1 MRSGNGRAHTLRAS
15 VVVAFAGMAA
25 QAGPTVATATW
36 TGGGA
41 NLWSDT
47 ASWDGLMGGSL
58 FPNNDAG
65 FIYNVVI
72 QPGGAT
78 TITMDVDDPVTVQ
91 DLTTNANTTL
101 DILGGHS
108 LSVLDDASL
117 AGFIGVN
124 NSSFDA
130 TAPGAAFGGNSARL
144 QALGGGSIAIGATT
158 FDGRGIQ
165 NGDIFRAVGA
175 GSMIDLSSLQSM
187 DFFANFT
194 FAQTRRIV
202 AAESALIDLS
212 SVQTL
217 RGGSGDDTLE
227 FNISTGAMIDLSSL
241 QSTTEGSTRF
251 NVDVLN
257 YSLDSLTNA
266 SGLSFD
272 LIDSA
277 TLNLNALQTQDG
289 GSYFVPDGGTVNL
302 GALTSLN
309 NVAVEIGDGGVFNA
323 PSLSN
328 IAGSS
333 ITLGAG
339 QTFTTDAITQA
350 DNARLHARDGRIL
363 AISDTLLDMR
373 GINSGTFLSAQG
385 TDGDMTRGAN
395 PSVLDLSSVQE
406 INNAANFTFSLTRR
420 ISATA
425 SGVVDLSNMTSLIGG
440 TGDDWLEV
448 FQDSGGQVLLGSLSQ
463 VSNNTRF
470 IVEGASTM
478 DMNALVSQSGGA
490 YVVGSGST
498 VNLNSLNAL
507 NNASVSIE
515 ALGSFIAPTLT
526 DFSGSSVTLGA
537 DQTFTTGSLV
547 EVNNA
552 SLHAR
557 DGRTLSVA
565 DTDYVG
571 TGVTS
576 GTFLSAQGSGS
587 TLDLSSIQTLTNNV
601 NGTFQLTRTIEATA
615 GGYVD
620 LSSLETLLGAT
631 GDDTLRIRAASNG
644 VVNLASL
651 QQITTGKVRF
661 DVESEGRMILGDL
674 TITSNLDV
682 ALTDATSTLEVNG
695 SLLLDSGAT
704 LTVGQAS
711 RVNVKENFSLEMT
724 DPGSFVADTGVFVF
738 DGLGD
743 TQLFEV
749 AGQDNGLPV
758 DPNPA
763 GNFGMGQMV
772 IGSDAVPTRGG
783 STVVELLDV
792 IDNGGS
798 ADTEALYLYGL
809 GGDAGLRILDG
820 ATLIIHNI
828 NVYYFD
834 PDIDG
839 FVHLNSLFEPGEEVI
854 AFEDGLVRIP
864 TPATGLLALLGA
876 PMLARRRRA

>member
-1 MRSGNGRAHTLRAS
+1 MSMAGTRAHALRAS
-15 VVVAFAGMAA
+15 LLVASAGVAA
-25 QAGPTVATATW
+25 HAGPTVATATW
-36 TGGGA
+36 TGAGA
-41 NLWSDT
+41 NQWSST
-47 ASWDGLMGGSL
+47 GSWDGLMGGAL
-58 FPNNDAG
+58 FPNNDGG
-65 FIYNVVI
+65 FVYNVFI
-72 QPGGAT
+72 QPGSAT

-91 DLTTNANTTL
+91 DLTTSSNTTL

-108 LSVLDDASL
+108 LTVVDDASL

-144 QALGGGSIAIGATT
+144 QALGGGTIAIGATT
-158 FDGRGIQ
+158 YDGRGIQ
-165 NGDIFRAVGA
+165 SGDIFRAVGA
-175 GSMIDLSSLQSM
+175 GSLIDLSSLQSM

-194 FAQTRRIV
+194 FALTRRIS
-202 AAESALIDLS
+202 AAENAVIDLS

-241 QSTTEGSTRF
+241 QSTTDGNTRF
-251 NVDVLN
+251 NVDVLS

-266 SGLSFD
+266 VGLSFD

-277 TLNLNALQTQDG
+277 TLNLNALQTQNG
-289 GSYFVPDGGTVNL
+289 GSYFVPAGGTVNL
-302 GALTSLN
+302 GAVTSLTN
-309 NVAVEIGDGGVFNA
+309 TAVDIGAGGVFNA
-323 PSLSN
+323 PNLTNVS
-328 IAGSS
+328 GSS

-339 QTFTTDAITQA
+339 QTFVTSAITQA
-350 DNARLHARDGRIL
+350 DNARLHARDGRTL
-363 AISDTLLDMR
+363 AIADTLLDMR
-373 GINSGTFLSAQG
+373 GVDSGTFLSAQG
-385 TDGDMTRGAN
+385 TDGGAARGVS

-406 INNAANFTFSLTRR
+406 INNAANFTFALTRR

-425 SGVVDLSNMTSLIGG
+425 GGVVDLSNLTSLIGG

-448 FQDSGGQVLLGSLSQ
+448 FQDSGGEVLLGSLSQ
-463 VSNNTRF
+463 VSNNARF
-470 IVEGASTM
+470 IAEGASTM
-478 DMNALVSQSGGA
+478 DLGALVSQSGGA

-498 VNLNSLNAL
+498 VNLGSLNAL

-526 DFSGSSVTLGA
+526 DFSGSSITLGA
-537 DQTFTTGSLV
+537 DQTFTTGALV

-557 DGRTLSVA
+557 DGRTLAVA

-587 TLDLSSIQTLTNNV
+587 ILDLSSIETLSNNV

-615 GGYVD
+615 GGYLD
-620 LSSLETLLGAT
+620 LSGLETVLGAT
-631 GDDTLRIRAASNG
+631 GDDTLRFRAASNG

-651 QQITTGKVRF
+651 QQITTGNVRF

-704 LTVGQAS
+704 LSVGQAS
-711 RVNVKENFSLEMT
+711 RVNIRENFSLQLT

-738 DGLGD
+738 DGVGD

-749 AGQDNGLPV
+749 AGEDNGLPG
-758 DPNPA
+758 DPNPT
-763 GNFGMGQMV
+763 GNFGLGQMV
-772 IGSDAVPTRGG
+772 IGSEAAASRGG
-783 STVVELLDV
+783 PTVVELLDV

-839 FVHLNSLFEPGEEVI
+839 FVHLNSLFEPGQDVI

-864 TPATGLLALLGA
+864 APATGVLALLGA
-876 PMLARRRRA
+876 PLLMRRRR